1 MTRRGAAG
9 IAGSPV
15 LVGAVTTL
23 VTIIA
28 VFLAYNANSG
38 LPFVPTY
45 DLEAELPDAANLVVG
60 NDVRVA
66 GERVGV
72 IDDIRPVYDAGSGRS
87 SAIVSM
93 KLEKAIDP
101 LPVDST
107 LLVRP
112 RSALGLKY
120 VEITPGRGP
129 AGFEAGSTIPVAQAT
144 PEPVEIDQVLNT
156 FGPRVRRGTQRTLDG
171 FGPALAGR
179 GTDLNVALHE
189 IRPLLQHLEPV
200 AGNLADRET
209 RLARLF
215 PELGDAAGEVAP
227 AAETQAA
234 LFRNLDTTFLA
245 LAGVARPFIQ
255 ETISRSVP
263 AQDTAIAELPSQRPF
278 LRNAA
283 ALSRELRPGVRV
295 LPATAEDLADALETG
310 TPVLRRTPALNERL
324 EGVFEGL
331 ERFSTDPVVPLGVDR
346 LRETVS
352 SLGPT
357 IDFLEPAQT
366 ACNYVTLW
374 FRNISSLLSEGDGNG
389 TWQRFIIIATP
400 QGPNN
405 EGGPSSA
412 PADGPSVEN
421 HLHANPY
428 PSTAA
433 AGQEHECEAGNESY
447 IPGRTVIGNVPGNQ
461 GTVTSGQ
468 PEGGQ

>member
-1 MTRRGAAG
+1 MTRRGASS

-23 VTIIA
+23 VTIVA

-72 IDDIRPVYDAGSGRS
+72 IDGIRPVYDAESGQS

-93 KLEKAIDP
+93 KLEKQVEP

-120 VEITPGRGP
+120 VAITPGRGS
-129 AGFEAGSTIPVAQAT
+129 AGFEAGATIPLAQAT

-156 FGPRVRRGTQRTLDG
+156 FGPKVRRGSQRTLDG
-171 FGPALAGR
+171 LGPALAGR
-179 GTDLNVALHE
+179 GADLNVALRE
-189 IRPLLQHLEPV
+189 FRPLLRHLQPV
-200 AGNLADRET
+200 AANLADRET

-227 AAETQAA
+227 VAETQAS
-234 LFRNLDTTFLA
+234 LFGNLDTTFTA

-255 ETISRSVP
+255 ETITRSVP

-278 LRNAA
+278 LRNAT

-295 LPATAEDLADALETG
+295 LPATVEDLADALETG
-310 TPVLRRTPALNERL
+310 TPVLRRTPALNARV
-324 EGVFEGL
+324 EGVFRGL
-331 ERFSTDPVVPLGVDR
+331 ERFSTDPVVPLGIEALRQTVASLRPTVDY
-346 LRETVS
+346 
-352 SLGPT
+352 
-357 IDFLEPAQT
+357 LEPAQT
-366 ACNYVTLW
+366 VCNYVTLW

-412 PADGPSVEN
+412 PANGPNVEN

-428 PSTAA
+428 PNTAA
-433 AGQEHECEAGNESY
+433 AGQERECEAGNEAY
-447 IPGRTVIGNVPGNQ
+447 IAGRTVIGNVPGNQ

-468 PEGGQ
+468 PEAGR

>member
-1 MTRRGAAG
+1 MTRRGTAS

-15 LVGAVTTL
+15 LIGAVTTL
-23 VTIIA
+23 VTIVA

-45 DLEAELPDAANLVVG
+45 DLEAELPNAANLVVG

-72 IDDIRPVYDAGSGRS
+72 IDDIRPAYDAESGES

-93 KLEKAIDP
+93 KLESSIDP

-120 VEITPGRGP
+120 IEITPGRGP
-129 AGFEAGSTIPVAQAT
+129 AGFEAGARIPLAQAT
-144 PEPVEIDQVLNT
+144 PKPVEIDEVLNT
-156 FGPRVRRGTQRTLDG
+156 FGPEVRRGSQRTIEGL
-171 FGPALAGR
+171 GPALAGR
-179 GTDLNVALHE
+179 GQDLNVALRE
-189 IRPLLQHLEPV
+189 FRPLLRHLEPV
-200 AGNLADRET
+200 AANLAHRET

-227 AAETQAA
+227 IAETQAA
-234 LFRNLDTTFLA
+234 LFRNLDTTFTA
-245 LAGVARPFIQ
+245 LAGVARPYIQ

-278 LRNAA
+278 LRNAT

-310 TPVLRRTPALNERL
+310 TPVLRRTPELNERL
-324 EGVFEGL
+324 EGVFQAL
-331 ERFSTDPVVPLGVDR
+331 ERFATDPVVPLGIAA
-346 LRETVS
+346 LRDAVGSLRPTV
-352 SLGPT
+352 
-357 IDFLEPAQT
+357 DFLEPAQT

-405 EGGPSSA
+405 EGGPSNA

-428 PSTAA
+428 PNTAA
-433 AGQEHECEAGNESY
+433 PGQDRECEAGNEPY
-447 IPGRTVIGNVPGNQ
+447 IAGRTLIGNVPGSQ

-468 PEGGQ
+468 AEAAR